1 MSHSPDKK
9 AAFTSP
15 PLDTAIVAELDVLN
29 APHDVEPEAKA
40 FSNVSAFGF
49 AFAVLNT
56 WVVLVVG
63 LGSALLSGGPS
74 AGESDHIHCTRAL
87 SVSAVGL
94 CLRLHL

>member
-1 MSHSPDKK
+1 MTAPVAETNVGMSHSPDKK
-9 AAFTSP
+9 PSFASP
-15 PLDTAIVAELDVLN
+15 PLEPTIVAELDVLASSPAADSN
-29 APHDVEPEAKA
+29 AKA

-74 AGESDHIHCTRAL
+74 AGRSQW
-87 SVSAVGL
+87 
-94 CLRLHL
+94 